1 MRSSCSARVT
11 TSREASDSRRF
22 SAWDSGRLTPGPH
35 RSSHSCMRPKHID
48 SVSPVSPEARMEE
61 VDILECE
68 SLAVCDAYDG
78 EINILGQSV
87 SKDKSG

>member
-1 MRSSCSARVT
+1 
-11 TSREASDSRRF
+11 
-22 SAWDSGRLTPGPH
+22 
-35 RSSHSCMRPKHID
+35 
-48 SVSPVSPEARMEE
+48 MEE